1 MASTAPSGAAAA
13 GTGGGGDGGGSGEQ
27 PGGSKHLRLNDVISS
42 VAREIAPFLGHEL
55 NAALYRYDALSATLM
70 AIFTRHRSERPGA
83 LAVRMVGWNKLITEY
98 TNDTT
103 ASISSDYPGWPVTTY
118 DQ

>member
-1 MASTAPSGAAAA
+1 
-13 GTGGGGDGGGSGEQ
+13 
-27 PGGSKHLRLNDVISS
+27 

-83 LAVRMVGWNKLITEY
+83 LAVRMVGWNELITEY

-118 DQ
+118 DQLSSADTSPSIALRWNSELFFRVLDW